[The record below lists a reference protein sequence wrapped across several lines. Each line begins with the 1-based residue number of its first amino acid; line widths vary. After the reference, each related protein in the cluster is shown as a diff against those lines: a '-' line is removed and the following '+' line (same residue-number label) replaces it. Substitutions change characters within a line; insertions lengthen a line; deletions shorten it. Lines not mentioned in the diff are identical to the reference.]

1 MQRVLSVKID
11 DETAELIQEI
21 AREEGTGKSPVAR
34 KLLELGARQW
44 RLEKAIQSVI
54 AERTSVWRA
63 SQMAGVSLREFLDT
77 LQERRIDWVRISPAE
92 LEEELKLIKGG
103 RWWIPSTGTGVRG
116 NVRIDQ

>member
-1 MQRVLSVKID
+1 MHKVLSVKID

-44 RLEKAIQSVI
+44 RLEKAVHSVL
-54 AERTSVWRA
+54 AEKASVWRA
-63 SQMAGVSLREFLDT
+63 AQMAGLSLREFLAT

-92 LEEELKLIKGG
+92 LEEELKRIKGAE
-103 RWWIPSTGTGVRG
+103 
-116 NVRIDQ
+116 